1 MHLPYRQRYFIRNQY
16 FVTKHT
22 NAFSELLRE
31 PGENSQ
37 ICRKLAG
44 KAKNRYF
51 AFANGKNHSNK
62 LLGSS
67 VRQSNIAITNVR
79 QSGQDLGRQGRH
91 HYRWRVYFAP
101 KATLLRIFLTCW
113 ARPADC
119 RLFEDSG
126 KIWRIHSAPLVQS
139 HIEECVK
146 V

>member
-51 AFANGKNHSNK
+51 AFLNSKNHSSK

-67 VRQSNIAITNVR
+67 FRQSKIAITMSDKVDKTLEDKVAITIA
-79 QSGQDLGRQGRH
+79 GECI
-91 HYRWRVYFAP
+91 
-101 KATLLRIFLTCW
+101 LLRK
-113 ARPADC
+113 
-119 RLFEDSG
+119 RLSFEYF
-126 KIWRIHSAPLVQS
+126 
-139 HIEECVK
+139 
-146 V
+146 